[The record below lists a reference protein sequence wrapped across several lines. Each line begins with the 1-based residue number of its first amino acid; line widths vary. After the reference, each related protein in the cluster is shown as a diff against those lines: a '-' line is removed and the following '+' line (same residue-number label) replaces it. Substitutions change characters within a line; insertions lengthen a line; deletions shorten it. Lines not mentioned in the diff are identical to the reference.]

1 MTARSKTKE
10 QRGDLQYQGRKTSR
24 TKSEVRRKQI
34 LEAALNII
42 ISDGVRGIRHRAVAK
57 EANVPLAATTYY
69 FKDIDELIV
78 DAFTLYTEKAL
89 HVINTFTKQYYTP
102 SSELIKFDLSSTSGV
117 DQLIEFLTQQIMAYS
132 LDQITNQRDLL
143 IVEQAFR
150 YEAIINDKVRVLA
163 QLHRQ
168 ALIGKAIEFF
178 TKIIH
183 SDHPKSDAEIL
194 IGLFHSI
201 EYRNLLYGNNED
213 DPEFIR
219 ATIRRYLKMILSVLL
234 NRSESSK

>member
-1 MTARSKTKE
+1 MTAISKVKAK
-10 QRGDLQYQGRKTSR
+10 GSDLEYQGRKTSR
-24 TKSEVRRKQI
+24 TKSETRRKQI

-42 ISDGVRGIRHRAVAK
+42 ISEGVRGIRHRAVAK

-89 HVINTFTKQYYTP
+89 KVINAFTEQFYAP
-102 SSELIKFDLSSTSGV
+102 MSELAKLDLTSAAGIN
-117 DQLIEFLTQQIMAYS
+117 QLIEFLTQQIMAYS
-132 LDQITNQRDLL
+132 LDQVTNQRDLL

-150 YEAIINDKVRVLA
+150 YEAIINDKVRALA

-168 ALIGKAIEFF
+168 ALIDKAIEFF
-178 TKIIH
+178 TKVVH
-183 SDHPKSDAEIL
+183 SEYPKADAEIL

-201 EYRNLLYGNNED
+201 EYRNLLYGSSET
-213 DPEFIR
+213 DPDFIR
-219 ATIRRYLKMILSVLL
+219 TTIHHYLKIILNTLF
-234 NRSESSK
+234 KQ